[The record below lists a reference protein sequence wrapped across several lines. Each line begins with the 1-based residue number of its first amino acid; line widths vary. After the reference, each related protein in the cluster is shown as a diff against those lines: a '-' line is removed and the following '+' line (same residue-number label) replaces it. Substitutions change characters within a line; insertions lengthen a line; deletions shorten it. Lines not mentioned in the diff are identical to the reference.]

1 MTTLVTCFLIAS
13 MLFNVWFI
21 VLLMQDRRAAS
32 RQAIAEATKA
42 VRDYMAECAGF
53 EAAIPERCAAWP
65 DERSEVG
72 MRSHRDD
79 VWADPRC
86 SHRGADCN
94 CPPGTCQ
101 FVTAPT
107 RQQNKQTLQEQIN
120 AVLTDR
126 INALESY
133 RRNHAQRLNDVEEA
147 LAETGDDVSV
157 TWMDETEARMHPAS
171 NAAMQAKSDML
182 HRMASDMD
190 FGDDAQTDW
199 ANHNHTFEVRDVTD
213 YEAELMMA
221 ARQREAEEKLVPGTL
236 HVIHDPH
243 GQAIE
248 QLDRMF
254 SHQLAD
260 KIFMADDL
268 DYTQPMTTVVT
279 ESPNKDFDPEKTQP
293 VYCPYAMVDF
303 YLPVQWS
310 DGDQTVVDVQQ
321 ESRDGWSNA

>member
-1 MTTLVTCFLIAS
+1 MF
-13 MLFNVWFI
+13 
-21 VLLMQDRRAAS
+21 DR
-32 RQAIAEATKA
+32 
-42 VRDYMAECAGF
+42 V
-53 EAAIPERCAAWP
+53 IPE
-65 DERSEVG
+65 
-72 MRSHRDD
+72 RDD

-94 CPPGTCQ
+94 CPAGTCQ

-120 AVLTDR
+120 ATLTDR

-147 LAETGDDVSV
+147 LAETGDEVAGLNDMGFNV
-157 TWMDETEARMHPAS
+157 TPSEAVHLR
-171 NAAMQAKSDML
+171 
-182 HRMASDMD
+182 RMAGDMD
-190 FGDDAQTDW
+190 FGADAQSDW
-199 ANHNHTFEVRDVTD
+199 AEHVRGGRTPERDAEFNHMADAKISAIVERMRLGNWQEAARSTIAEMFEVRDVTD

-236 HVIHDPH
+236 VVTH
-243 GQAIE
+243 
-248 QLDRMF
+248 
-254 SHQLAD
+254 SLAD
-260 KIFMADDL
+260 KIFLADDL
-268 DYTQPMTTVVT
+268 DQTQPMTTVVT
-279 ESPNKDFDPEKTQP
+279 ESPNKDFDPERTQP
-293 VYCPYAMVDF
+293 IVRMNADVDF

>member
-13 MLFNVWFI
+13 MLFNLWFI

-53 EAAIPERCAAWP
+53 DAAIPERCAAWP

-94 CPPGTCQ
+94 CPAGTCQ
-101 FVTAPT
+101 FVTAP
-107 RQQNKQTLQEQIN
+107 RQQQNKPTIQEQIN

-147 LAETGDDVSV
+147 LAETGDEVAGLNDMGFNV
-157 TWMDETEARMHPAS
+157 TPSEAVHLR
-171 NAAMQAKSDML
+171 
-182 HRMASDMD
+182 RMAGDMD

-199 ANHNHTFEVRDVTD
+199 ANHQKNYREAARATIAEMFEVRDVTD

-236 HVIHDPH
+236 VVTRNHI
-243 GQAIE
+243 
-248 QLDRMF
+248 
-254 SHQLAD
+254 LAD
-260 KIFMADDL
+260 KIFMAADL

-293 VYCPYAMVDF
+293 IYCPYAMVDF

-310 DGDQTVVDVQQ
+310 DGDQTVVDAQQ
-321 ESRDGWSNA
+321 VVRDGWSNA

>member
-1 MTTLVTCFLIAS
+1 MSIYLVTTLVTAYAIC
-13 MLFNVWFI
+13 VT
-21 VLLMQDRRAAS
+21 
-32 RQAIAEATKA
+32 AIAWTAITV
-42 VRDYMAECAGF
+42 VRDQARDSTRKVTEALQAYMRECAEF
-53 EAAIPERCAAWP
+53 DRAVPE
-65 DERSEVG
+65 
-72 MRSHRDD
+72 RDD

-94 CPPGTCQ
+94 CPAGTCQ

-157 TWMDETEARMHPAS
+157 TWMDEVGRAAQDQRAYAVATGHLDARM
-171 NAAMQAKSDML
+171 
-182 HRMASDMD
+182 RGDMD

-199 ANHNHTFEVRDVTD
+199 ANHQKNYREAARSTIAEMFEVRDVTD

-279 ESPNKDFDPEKTQP
+279 ESPNKDFDPEATQP
-293 VYCPYAMVDF
+293 ICGPDLMVDF
-303 YLPVQWS
+303 YLPQPWS

-321 ESRDGWSNA
+321 EVRDGWSNG

>member
-21 VLLMQDRRAAS
+21 TLLMQDRRAAS

-42 VRDYMAECAGF
+42 VRDYMAE
-53 EAAIPERCAAWP
+53 AAEFDRVIPE
-65 DERSEVG
+65 
-72 MRSHRDD
+72 RDD

-94 CPPGTCQ
+94 CPAGTCQ

-120 AVLTDR
+120 AALTDR

-157 TWMDETEARMHPAS
+157 TWMDEVGRAAQDQRAYAAATGHLDARM
-171 NAAMQAKSDML
+171 
-182 HRMASDMD
+182 RGDMD
-190 FGDDAQTDW
+190 FGNDAQTDW
-199 ANHNHTFEVRDVTD
+199 ANHQTHTIHAHGRSVDVGMFEVRDVTD

-236 HVIHDPH
+236 VVTH
-243 GQAIE
+243 
-248 QLDRMF
+248 
-254 SHQLAD
+254 SLAD

-279 ESPNKDFDPEKTQP
+279 ESPNKDFDPERTQP